1 MLVTQFLFQ
10 DYKHHP
16 TDVIAGAL
24 IGAFAQIVNALG
36 ITKIF
41 EDDKDNVE
49 GEGEDVP
56 MKTIKKDVIKKDM
69 ISKDMSTNESTLA

>member
-1 MLVTQFLFQ
+1 MLK

-24 IGAFAQIVNALG
+24 IGSFAQIINVVG

-41 EDDKDNVE
+41 EDYSRDIEIQTQDE
-49 GEGEDVP
+49 VP
-56 MKTIKKDVIKKDM
+56 MTELGKKLEKQN
-69 ISKDMSTNESTLA
+69 TTLTTLELPIVP